1 VTRLLRWYGSS
12 PLHLL
17 AMIGS
22 FALAGYAAPSCCRQP
37 FGILVWFVAAV
48 IGHDLLLM
56 PLYTLA
62 DRSVM
67 AVFRH
72 HPLKL
77 PACRGSTTS
86 ASPPCCPVCCYSSGS
101 R

>member
-1 VTRLLRWYGSS
+1 MRWFTRWYGAN

-17 AMIGS
+17 TMLGC
-22 FALAGYAAPSCCRQP
+22 FALAGYAADKLPPRHAI
-37 FGILVWFVAAV
+37 GILEWLVGAV
-48 IGHDLLLM
+48 IGHDLILM

-72 HPLKL
+72 RPPSL
-77 PACRGSTTS
+77 PTVPWINYLR
-86 ASPPCCPVCCYSSGS
+86 